1 MSTTDW
7 QSAVAAAIC
16 VDLGRDP
23 HLASCG
29 LARQGGPDA
38 TIGCAECGRAYW
50 MHATRHETCP
60 QFSWVTPRELTDRQI
75 GQLASTADLPDDVR
89 QACSRALN
97 TYALAPYYV
106 EQARQ
111 KCTAAINAAKRLAH
125 EAQRALHQEALRD
138 SQ

>member
-1 MSTTDW
+1 MTTDNNTW
-7 QSAVAAAIC
+7 QADVAAAIW
-16 VDLGRDP
+16 VDLGRDL

-29 LARQGGPDA
+29 LAQEGGPDA
-38 TIGCAECGRAYW
+38 TIACAECDRAYW

-75 GQLASTADLPDDVR
+75 GQLASTVGLPDDVR

-106 EQARQ
+106 DQARQ
-111 KCTAAINAAKRLAH
+111 TCANAINAAKRRAH
-125 EAQRALHQEALRD
+125 EARQALPENT
-138 SQ
+138 